1 MAADHRSSDPITPVA
16 DLTVPADAGAESQL
30 AAHVEATADPRGI
43 LRGPLLPAIV
53 RIAAPVL
60 GLEAMHIA
68 YHLVNLIWIGTL
80 SAAASAALTT
90 SLYATWVM
98 TSLLDAIEI
107 GIVAQVSRA
116 LGAGD
121 RPRAGR
127 AAAQGMLLA
136 LGLGLVFALGM
147 RSLAAPLFR
156 MIGVPAEVEPL
167 AATYLATI
175 FAGAPVFFL
184 MGGFEA
190 IWRSTGDTMTPLKVV
205 GVSTIVNAALDPFL
219 IFGLGPLPA
228 LGIRG
233 AALATIV
240 SWAVAFL
247 IFAVLAASSN
257 SRVPLD
263 RRALLHPDPKAIAR
277 TLRIGLPRFL
287 IGSLFSSV
295 YLAISS
301 LVARFGTAAL
311 AVVGITNRLESMV
324 YVSANSLGAACAT
337 MVGQNLGAK
346 QPERARRVVNT
357 AAAVGVGLSI
367 VPTLAMVFVP
377 ELCLRP
383 FTHDAGGA
391 GARRPVPAHHRHL
404 PGLHGARAGLQRG
417 LRRRRGHVAADDH
430 RAADRR
436 RPGPALVVRGGQP
449 RTGSRRHRLGALPH
463 LHPARDGDPA
473 LVPHRTLATAEPLSY
488 IAADPRGSRM
498 SVAEG
503 GGIPMRARSGAAVV
517 MARARPVLVLPAL
530 VLALHLPVTPLAI
543 TPPLA
548 LAQSGATAPVTADTA
563 GGTPAKATYG
573 ELVTQCRKPPP
584 SSGLP
589 TASSPRF
596 ARR

>member
-1 MAADHRSSDPITPVA
+1 MAADIRSSDPITPVA
-16 DLTVPADAGAESQL
+16 NLTVPADAGAESQL
-30 AAHVEATADPRGI
+30 AAQVEAAADPRGI

-107 GIVAQVSRA
+107 GIIAQVSRA

-121 RPRAGR
+121 RLRAGR
-127 AAAQGMLLA
+127 AAAQGLLLA

-147 RSLAAPLFR
+147 RHLAAPLFR
-156 MIGVPAEVEPL
+156 IIGVPAEVEPL
-167 AATYLATI
+167 AAAYLATI

-205 GVSTIVNAALDPFL
+205 GVSMVINAVLDPLL
-219 IFGLGPLPA
+219 IFGIGPLPA

-233 AALATIV
+233 AALATIL

-247 IFAVLAASSN
+247 IFAGLAARTRSQ
-257 SRVPLD
+257 VPLE
-263 RRALLHPDPKAIAR
+263 RRALLQPDIRAIAR

-311 AVVGITNRLESMV
+311 AMVGITNRLESMV
-324 YVSANSLGAACAT
+324 YVSANALGAACGT

-346 QPERARRVVNT
+346 QPERARKVVNT
-357 AAAVGVGLSI
+357 AATVGVGLSI
-367 VPTLAMVFVP
+367 VPMLAMVFVP
-377 ELCLRP
+377 ELCIRP
-383 FTHDAGGA
+383 FTQA
-391 GARRPVPAHHRHL
+391 P
-404 PGLHGARAGLQRG
+404 
-417 LRRRRGHVAADDH
+417 
-430 RAADRR
+430 
-436 RPGPALVVRGGQP
+436 
-449 RTGSRRHRLGALPH
+449 
-463 LHPARDGDPA
+463 
-473 LVPHRTLATAEPLSY
+473 E
-488 IAADPRGSRM
+488 
-498 SVAEG
+498 
-503 GGIPMRARSGAAVV
+503 
-517 MARARPVLVLPAL
+517 
-530 VLALHLPVTPLAI
+530 VLALADPYLRIIGICQAFMVLELVYSAGF
-543 TPPLA
+543 
-548 LAQSGATAPVTADTA
+548 SGAGDTL
-563 GGTPAKATYG
+563 PPMII
-573 ELVTQCRKPPP
+573 ELPIAAARVPL
-584 SSGLP
+584 SWFAAVNLGLGLDGIAWVLSLTCILRGMAIP
-589 TASSPRF
+589 LWFRTGRWQ
-596 ARR
+596 RRNL